1 MNTLAILAMALVIYL
16 FGGYVDKAETHPTG
30 RGKTTLS

>member
-1 MNTLAILAMALVIYL
+1 MNTLSILAMTMVIYL
-16 FGGYVDKAETHPTG
+16 FGGYVDKPETHPTG